1 MGVSGIR
8 NDFTF
13 MCMVSRACQSSI
25 NSKAFGFVG
34 VVSILDIVSTE
45 QVFLTNALGEVPLSK
60 SVSDVSNVLFCH
72 VFL

>member
-34 VVSILDIVSTE
+34 MASVLNIVSME

-60 SVSDVSNVLFCH
+60 SVSDIRNV
-72 VFL
+72 